1 MDLLLMSGREG
12 DNLLEGIIRAIVF
25 EEEARVSFYFL
36 ITAAEDFFSRV
47 RGRFSSVLLLLWY
60 CRSPMNYL
68 ELLSGDS

>member
-1 MDLLLMSGREG
+1 MGGRGE
-12 DNLLEGIIRAIVF
+12 DNLLEEIIRAIIF

-47 RGRFSSVLLLLWY
+47 RGRFSSVLMLLWY

-68 ELLSGDS
+68 ESLSGNS